1 MKVVSNV
8 TFMRAIVSLE
18 DAMGTTSR
26 MALFCKSPAWRD
38 SPTAISTGR
47 STEGVRLQP
56 SGGNGFIH
64 TPHRCPPTEAAHL
77 FGRATWQGKRPL
89 PGLAALLAGWATM
102 HSDSQSKTAN
112 IPSRICLLRIW
123 GIEIETFVL

>member
-26 MALFCKSPAWRD
+26 MALFCKTPAWRD

-47 STEGVRLQP
+47 PTEGVRLQP

-64 TPHRCPPTEAAHL
+64 TPHRCPPTEAAHP
-77 FGRATWQGKRPL
+77 FGRATKIMKTQQRF
-89 PGLAALLAGWATM
+89 GLMSGYSTAQSMACKLRSTNAGFTLAR
-102 HSDSQSKTAN
+102 TA
-112 IPSRICLLRIW
+112 
-123 GIEIETFVL
+123 